1 MERIDD
7 MLERLKGQMPQVPGA
22 DALTDSI
29 MAAIGE
35 TEERKPVTVPMWLS
49 VLRTVSSVAAVALM
63 LLFVQLKSEI
73 TFQEEDT
80 ETAYLEVVSEE
91 CKDCS
96 PAERYNMRIEKM
108 KLRNRRKVLKEKYYA
123 NSDF

>member
-7 MLERLKGQMPQVPGA
+7 MLERLKGQMPEVPGA

-29 MAAIGE
+29 MAAIEE
-35 TEERKPVTVPMWLS
+35 TEVRKPVVVPMWIS
-49 VLRTVSSVAAVALM
+49 VLRTVSSVAAVVLM
-63 LLFVQLKSEI
+63 VLFVQLKGEI
-73 TFQEEDT
+73 TFQDDNA
-80 ETAYLEVVSEE
+80 ETSYLEIVIDE

-108 KLRNRRKVLKEKYYA
+108 RLMNRRKVLKEKYYA

>member
-29 MAAIGE
+29 MDAIE
-35 TEERKPVTVPMWLS
+35 VKRVPMWIT

-73 TFQEEDT
+73 TFQEEKTD
-80 ETAYLEVVSEE
+80 TAYLEVVSEE

-108 KLRNRRKVLKEKYYA
+108 RLMNRRKVLKEKYYA

>member
-7 MLERLKGQMPQVPGA
+7 MLEHLKGQMPQVPGA

-29 MAAIGE
+29 MSAIEE

-49 VLRTVSSVAAVALM
+49 VLRTVSSVAAVVLVALY
-63 LLFVQLKSEI
+63 VQLKSETAI
-73 TFQEEDT
+73 QDENT

-108 KLRNRRKVLKEKYYA
+108 RLMNRRKVLKEKYYA
-123 NSDF
+123 NSGF

>member
-7 MLERLKGQMPQVPGA
+7 MMERLKGQMPEVPGA

-29 MAAIGE
+29 MAAIE
-35 TEERKPVTVPMWLS
+35 DTEEMKPVTVPMWLS
-49 VLRTVSSVAAVALM
+49 VLRTVSSVAAVVLM
-63 LLFVQLKSEI
+63 VLLVQLKGEI
-73 TFQEEDT
+73 KFHEENI
-80 ETAYLEVVSEE
+80 ETTYLEVVSDE
-91 CKDCS
+91 CTDCS

-108 KLRNRRKVLKEKYYA
+108 RLMNRRKVLKEKYYA

>member
-7 MLERLKGQMPQVPGA
+7 MLERLKGQMPEVPGA

-29 MAAIGE
+29 MAAIEE
-35 TEERKPVTVPMWLS
+35 TEASKPVVVPMWIS
-49 VLRTVSSVAAVALM
+49 VLRTVSSVAAVVLM
-63 LLFVQLKSEI
+63 VLFVRLKGEI
-73 TFQEEDT
+73 TFRDDNA
-80 ETAYLEVVSEE
+80 ETSYLEIVIDE
-91 CKDCS
+91 CKECT

-108 KLRNRRKVLKEKYYA
+108 KLMNRRKVLKEKYYA

>member
-29 MAAIGE
+29 MSAIEE
-35 TEERKPVTVPMWLS
+35 TEERKPVAVPMWLS
-49 VLRTVSSVAAVALM
+49 VLRTVSSVA
-63 LLFVQLKSEI
+63 QLESET
-73 TFQEEDT
+73 TFQEENT
-80 ETAYLEVVSEE
+80 ETAYLEIVSEE

-108 KLRNRRKVLKEKYYA
+108 RLMNRRKVLKEKYYA

>member
-29 MAAIGE
+29 MSAIEE

-49 VLRTVSSVAAVALM
+49 VLRTISSVAAVVLM
-63 LLFVQLKSEI
+63 LLFVQLKGEI
-73 TFQEEDT
+73 TFQEENT
-80 ETAYLEVVSEE
+80 ETAYLEVVGEE

-108 KLRNRRKVLKEKYYA
+108 RLMNRRKVLKEKYYA
-123 NSDF
+123 NSGF

>member
-29 MAAIGE
+29 MSAIEE
-35 TEERKPVTVPMWLS
+35 TEERKPVAVPMWLS
-49 VLRTVSSVAAVALM
+49 VLRTVSSVAAVVLM
-63 LLFVQLKSEI
+63 LLYVQLESET
-73 TFQEEDT
+73 TFQEENT
-80 ETAYLEVVSEE
+80 ETAYLEIVSEE

-108 KLRNRRKVLKEKYYA
+108 RLMNRRKVLKEKYYA
-123 NSDF
+123 NSGF

>member
-7 MLERLKGQMPQVPGA
+7 MLERLKGQMPKVPGA

-29 MAAIGE
+29 MAAIEE
-35 TEERKPVTVPMWLS
+35 TEASKPVVVPMWIS
-49 VLRTVSSVAAVALM
+49 VLRTVSSVAAVVLM
-63 LLFVQLKSEI
+63 VLFVRLKGEI
-73 TFQEEDT
+73 TFRDDNA
-80 ETAYLEVVSEE
+80 ETSYLEIVIDE
-91 CKDCS
+91 CKDCT

-108 KLRNRRKVLKEKYYA
+108 KLMNRRKVLKEKYYA

>member
-7 MLERLKGQMPQVPGA
+7 MLERLKGQMPQIPDA

-29 MAAIGE
+29 MAAIEE

-49 VLRTVSSVAAVALM
+49 VLRAVSSVAAVALM
-63 LLFVQLKSEI
+63 LLFVQLKGEI
-73 TFQEEDT
+73 TIQEENT
-80 ETAYLEVVSEE
+80 ETDYLEVVSDE
-91 CKDCS
+91 CKECS

-108 KLRNRRKVLKEKYYA
+108 RLMNRRKVLKEKYYA
-123 NSDF
+123 NSGF

>member
-29 MAAIGE
+29 MSAIEE

-49 VLRTVSSVAAVALM
+49 VLRTVSSVAAVVLM
-63 LLFVQLKSEI
+63 VLFVRLKNDFTEPSENTPI
-73 TFQEEDT
+73 N
-80 ETAYLEVVSEE
+80 YLEVAGNECEE
-91 CKDCS
+91 CS
-96 PAERYNMRIEKM
+96 PAERYNLRIEKM
-108 KLRNRRKVLKEKYYA
+108 RLMNRRRILKEKYYA
-123 NSDF
+123 NYDF

>member
-35 TEERKPVTVPMWLS
+35 TEERKPVTIPM
-49 VLRTVSSVAAVALM
+49 
-63 LLFVQLKSEI
+63 
-73 TFQEEDT
+73 
-80 ETAYLEVVSEE
+80 
-91 CKDCS
+91 
-96 PAERYNMRIEKM
+96 
-108 KLRNRRKVLKEKYYA
+108 
-123 NSDF
+123 

>member
-1 MERIDD
+1 METIDE

-29 MAAIGE
+29 MAAIEE
-35 TEERKPVTVPMWLS
+35 TEASKPVVVPMWIS
-49 VLRTVSSVAAVALM
+49 VLRTVSSVAAVVLM
-63 LLFVQLKSEI
+63 VLFVRLKGEI
-73 TFQEEDT
+73 TFRDDNA
-80 ETAYLEVVSEE
+80 ETSYLEIVIDE
-91 CKDCS
+91 CKDCT

-108 KLRNRRKVLKEKYYA
+108 KLMNRRKVLKEKYYA

>member
-29 MAAIGE
+29 MSAIEE

-49 VLRTVSSVAAVALM
+49 VLRTVSSVAAVVLVALY
-63 LLFVQLKSEI
+63 VQLKSETAI
-73 TFQEEDT
+73 QDENT

-108 KLRNRRKVLKEKYYA
+108 RLMNRRKVLKEKYYA
-123 NSDF
+123 NSGF

>member
-7 MLERLKGQMPQVPGA
+7 ILERLKGQMPLVPDA

-29 MAAIGE
+29 MAAIEE
-35 TEERKPVTVPMWLS
+35 TEVRKPVTVPMWLS
-49 VLRTVSSVAAVALM
+49 VLRTVSSVAAVVLM
-63 LLFVQLKSEI
+63 VLFVQLKGEI
-73 TFQEEDT
+73 TFRDDNAEIS
-80 ETAYLEVVSEE
+80 YLEVVSEE

-96 PAERYNMRIEKM
+96 PAERYNMRIKKM
-108 KLRNRRKVLKEKYYA
+108 KLMNRRKVLIEKYYA

>member
-29 MAAIGE
+29 MSAIEE

-49 VLRTVSSVAAVALM
+49 VLRTVSSVAAVVLVALY
-63 LLFVQLKSEI
+63 VQLKSETAI
-73 TFQEEDT
+73 QDENN

-108 KLRNRRKVLKEKYYA
+108 RLMNRRKVLKEKYYA
-123 NSDF
+123 NSGF

>member
-7 MLERLKGQMPQVPGA
+7 ILERLKGQMPQVPGA

-29 MAAIGE
+29 MSAIEE
-35 TEERKPVTVPMWLS
+35 TEERKPVAVPMWLS
-49 VLRTVSSVAAVALM
+49 VLRTVSSVAAVVLVALY
-63 LLFVQLKSEI
+63 VQLKSETAI
-73 TFQEEDT
+73 QDENN
-80 ETAYLEVVSEE
+80 ETAYLQVVSEE

-108 KLRNRRKVLKEKYYA
+108 RLMNRRKVLKEKYYA

>member
-1 MERIDD
+1 MEKMDEITR
-7 MLERLKGQMPQVPGA
+7 RLASQQPLLSDA

-29 MAAIGE
+29 MSAIEE

-49 VLRTVSSVAAVALM
+49 VLRTVSSVAAVVLVALY
-63 LLFVQLKSEI
+63 VQLKSETAI
-73 TFQEEDT
+73 QDENT

-108 KLRNRRKVLKEKYYA
+108 RLMNRRKVLKEKYYA
-123 NSDF
+123 NSGF

>member
-108 KLRNRRKVLKEKYYA
+108 KLMNRRKVLKEKYYA

>member
-35 TEERKPVTVPMWLS
+35 TEVRKPVTVPMWLS
-49 VLRTVSSVAAVALM
+49 VLRIVSSVAAVVLM
-63 LLFVQLKSEI
+63 VVFVQLKGDI
-73 TFQEEDT
+73 AFREDNT
-80 ETAYLEVVSEE
+80 GTAYLEVVSEE
-91 CKDCS
+91 CRDCS

-108 KLRNRRKVLKEKYYA
+108 KLLNRRKVLKEKYYA

>member
-7 MLERLKGQMPQVPGA
+7 LMERLKGQMPEVPGA

-29 MAAIGE
+29 MSAIEE

-49 VLRTVSSVAAVALM
+49 VLRTVSSVAAVILM
-63 LLFVQLKSEI
+63 VLFVQLKGEI
-73 TFQEEDT
+73 TFQEENT
-80 ETAYLEVVSEE
+80 ETAYLEVVSDE
-91 CKDCS
+91 CEDCS

-108 KLRNRRKVLKEKYYA
+108 KLMNRRKVLKEKYYA
-123 NSDF
+123 NSVF

>member
-7 MLERLKGQMPQVPGA
+7 LMERLKGQMPQVPGA
-22 DALTDSI
+22 DALTDNI
-29 MAAIGE
+29 MATIEE
-35 TEERKPVTVPMWLS
+35 TEDRKPVTVPMWLS
-49 VLRTVSSVAAVALM
+49 VLRTVSSVAAVVLVALY
-63 LLFVQLKSEI
+63 VQLKSETAI
-73 TFQEEDT
+73 QDENT

-108 KLRNRRKVLKEKYYA
+108 RLMNRRKVLKEKYYA
-123 NSDF
+123 NSGF

>member
-22 DALTDSI
+22 DALTDRI
-29 MAAIGE
+29 MSAIEE

-49 VLRTVSSVAAVALM
+49 VLRTVSSVAAVVLVALY
-63 LLFVQLKSEI
+63 VQLKSETAI
-73 TFQEEDT
+73 QDENT

-108 KLRNRRKVLKEKYYA
+108 RLMNRRKVLKEKYYA
-123 NSDF
+123 NSGF

>member
-7 MLERLKGQMPQVPGA
+7 MLERLKGQMPEVPGA

-29 MAAIGE
+29 MAAIEE
-35 TEERKPVTVPMWLS
+35 TEASKPVVVPMWIS
-49 VLRTVSSVAAVALM
+49 VLRTVSSVAAVVLM
-63 LLFVQLKSEI
+63 VLFVRLKGEI
-73 TFQEEDT
+73 TFRDDNA
-80 ETAYLEVVSEE
+80 ETSYLEIVIDE
-91 CKDCS
+91 CKDCT

-108 KLRNRRKVLKEKYYA
+108 KLMNRRKVLKENYYA

>member
-1 MERIDD
+1 

-22 DALTDSI
+22 DALTDRI
-29 MAAIGE
+29 MSAIEE

-49 VLRTVSSVAAVALM
+49 VLRTVSSVAAVVLVALY
-63 LLFVQLKSEI
+63 VQLKSETAI
-73 TFQEEDT
+73 QDENT

-108 KLRNRRKVLKEKYYA
+108 RLMNRRKVLKEKYYA
-123 NSDF
+123 NSGF

>member
-7 MLERLKGQMPQVPGA
+7 MLERLKGQMPEIPGA

-29 MAAIGE
+29 MSAIEE
-35 TEERKPVTVPMWLS
+35 TEERKPVTVPIWLS
-49 VLRTVSSVAAVALM
+49 VLRTVSSVAAVVLVV
-63 LLFVQLKSEI
+63 LFVQLKSEI
-73 TFQEEDT
+73 IFQDENT

-91 CKDCS
+91 CTDCS

-108 KLRNRRKVLKEKYYA
+108 RLMNRRKVLKEKYYA

>member
-7 MLERLKGQMPQVPGA
+7 MLERLKGQMPEVPGA

-29 MAAIGE
+29 MAAIEE
-35 TEERKPVTVPMWLS
+35 TEVRKPVTVPMWLS
-49 VLRTVSSVAAVALM
+49 VLRTVSSVAAVVLM
-63 LLFVQLKSEI
+63 VLFVQLKGEI
-73 TFQEEDT
+73 TFRDDNAEIS
-80 ETAYLEVVSEE
+80 YLEVVSEE

-108 KLRNRRKVLKEKYYA
+108 KLMNRRKVLKEKYYA